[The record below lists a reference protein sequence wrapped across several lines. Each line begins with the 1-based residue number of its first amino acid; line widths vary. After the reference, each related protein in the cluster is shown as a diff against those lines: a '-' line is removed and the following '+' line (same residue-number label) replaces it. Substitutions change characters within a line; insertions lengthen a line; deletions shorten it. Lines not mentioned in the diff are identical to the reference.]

1 MLAPARENSYPLT
14 VESKAALILGGGGI
28 TGGVYELGVLSA
40 LDDFLVGGRK
50 PTNFDI
56 YVGISAG
63 SLLAAFLANG
73 ISVKEMCKAVLG
85 EEGHRLLLRRED
97 IYEFRFSPFL
107 RAAGK
112 FLRSIGPV
120 LRYLRRER
128 QPVTFLNAIALFQQ
142 FLPAGFFSNANLE
155 RYVARILSGE
165 GRTNEFEPLGGKLF
179 IIATEIDTGERW
191 IFGGAEVTDVPIS
204 KAIQASSAIPVFFEP
219 VRIQDRFFVDGAT
232 ERVGHLDVP
241 ITAGARFL
249 LMVNPTVPIYNDRT
263 VVCIPTVSGH
273 CSSITETG
281 FTAIAEQT
289 FRINSRVKLELG
301 VELYRQRNPDV
312 EIVLIEPA
320 PMDSTLFLY
329 GSMNFSERVQVL
341 NYGYNSA
348 AFYFIENYET
358 LRGTFAKHGM
368 EVSLERISTDRF
380 LELAARA
387 KTRRRFAMK
396 VRYR

>member
-1 MLAPARENSYPLT
+1 MG
-14 VESKAALILGGGGI
+14 SKAALILGGGGI

-50 PTNFDI
+50 PTDFDI

-73 ISVKEMCKAVLG
+73 IPVKEMCRAVLG
-85 EEGHRLLLRRED
+85 EEGHRFLLRRED
-97 IYEFRFSPFL
+97 IYEFRLSPFL
-107 RAAGK
+107 RAVWN
-112 FLRSIGPV
+112 FLRGAGPV
-120 LRYLRRER
+120 LRWLRRER

-155 RYVARILSGE
+155 RFVARILSTE
-165 GRTNEFEPLGGKLF
+165 GRTNEFEKLGEKLF

-191 IFGGAEVTDVPIS
+191 VFGGGEVSDVPIS

-219 VRIQDRFFVDGAT
+219 VRIRDRFFVDGAA
-232 ERVGHLDVP
+232 ERVGHLDIPV
-241 ITAGARFL
+241 TAGARFL

-263 VVCIPTVSGH
+263 VVCIPTVRGY

-301 VELYRQRNPDV
+301 VELFRRQNPDA
-312 EIVLIEPA
+312 EILLIEPA

-348 AFYFIENYET
+348 AFYFMENFEK
-358 LRGTFAKHGM
+358 LRDVFARQGM
-368 EVSLERISTDRF
+368 SVSLERISTDRF
-380 LELAARA
+380 LEFAARA
-387 KTRRRFAMK
+387 RTRRRFAMK
-396 VRYR
+396 LRRR

>member
-1 MLAPARENSYPLT
+1 MHRRGGTPILIP
-14 VESKAALILGGGGI
+14 VESKAALILAGGGI
-28 TGGVYELGVLSA
+28 TGGIYELGVLSA
-40 LDDFLVGGRK
+40 LDDFLVGGHK
-50 PTNFDI
+50 PSDFDI

-85 EEGHRLLLRRED
+85 EDGHRLLLRRED
-97 IYEFRFSPFL
+97 IYGFRFSPFL
-107 RAAGK
+107 RAAWN

-155 RYVARILSGE
+155 RYVARILAEE
-165 GRTNEFEPLGGKLF
+165 GRTNDFEKLGGKLF
-179 IIATEIDTGERW
+179 IVATEIDTGERRV
-191 IFGGAEVTDVPIS
+191 FGAGEASGVPIS

-219 VRIQDRFFVDGAT
+219 VCIEDRYFVDGAA
-232 ERVGHLDVP
+232 ERVGHMDIP
-241 ITAGARFL
+241 ISAGARFL
-249 LMVNPTVPIYNDRT
+249 LMINPTVPVYNDRT
-263 VVCIPTVSGH
+263 VVCIPNIHGH

-289 FRINSRVKLELG
+289 FRINTRVKLELG
-301 VELYRQRNPDV
+301 VELHRRQYPDA
-312 EIVLIEPA
+312 EILLIEPT

-329 GSMNFSERVQVL
+329 GSMNFAERVQVL

-348 AFYFIENYET
+348 AFYFTENYAK
-358 LRGTFAKHGM
+358 LKDAFARNGM
-368 EVSLERISTDRF
+368 DVSLDRISTDRF
-380 LELAARA
+380 LEFAARA
-387 KTRRRFAMK
+387 KSGRRFAMK
-396 VRYR
+396 HR

>member
-1 MLAPARENSYPLT
+1 

-40 LDDFLVGGRK
+40 LDDFLVGGHK
-50 PTNFDI
+50 PSDFDI

-73 ISVKEMCKAVLG
+73 ISIKEMCEAVLG
-85 EEGHRLLLRRED
+85 EDGHRLLLRRED
-97 IYEFRFSPFL
+97 IYGFRFSPFL
-107 RAAGK
+107 RAAWN

-155 RYVARILSGE
+155 RYVARILSEE
-165 GRTNEFEPLGGKLF
+165 GKTNEFEKLGGKLF
-179 IIATEIDTGERW
+179 ILATEIDTGERW
-191 IFGGAEVTDVPIS
+191 VFGAGEASGVPIS

-219 VRIQDRFFVDGAT
+219 VRIGDRFFVDGAT
-232 ERVGHLDVP
+232 ERVGHLDIP
-241 ITAGARFL
+241 ISVGARFL
-249 LMVNPTVPIYNDRT
+249 LMINPTVPVYNDRT
-263 VVCIPTVSGH
+263 VVCIPNILGH

-289 FRINSRVKLELG
+289 FRINTRVKLELG
-301 VELYRQRNPDV
+301 VELYRRQYPEA
-312 EIVLIEPA
+312 EILLIEPT

-348 AFYFIENYET
+348 AFYFTENY
-358 LRGTFAKHGM
+358 AKLKDAFGRHGM
-368 EVSLERISTDRF
+368 EVSLDRISTDRF
-380 LELAARA
+380 LEFAARA
-387 KTRRRFAMK
+387 KSGRRYAMK
-396 VRYR
+396 LR

>member
-1 MLAPARENSYPLT
+1 MEG
-14 VESKAALILGGGGI
+14 KAALILGGGGI

-50 PTNFDI
+50 PTDFDF

-85 EEGHRLLLRRED
+85 DEGHRLLLRRED

-107 RAAGK
+107 RAAWN
-112 FLRSIGPV
+112 FLLSIGPV

-128 QPVTFLNAIALFQQ
+128 QPVTFLNAISLFQQ
-142 FLPAGFFSNANLE
+142 FLPAGFFSNSNLE
-155 RYVARILSGE
+155 RYVARILSE
-165 GRTNEFEPLGGKLF
+165 DGRTNRFEDLGGKLF
-179 IIATEIDTGERW
+179 IVATEIDTGERW
-191 IFGGAEVTDVPIS
+191 VFGGSEARDVPIS

-219 VRIQDRFFVDGAT
+219 VSIGDRFFVDGAA
-232 ERVGHLDVP
+232 ERVGHLDIP
-241 ITAGARFL
+241 ISAGARFL
-249 LMVNPTVPIYNDRT
+249 LMINPTVPIYNDRT
-263 VVCIPTVSGH
+263 VVCIPTVRGH

-301 VELYRQRNPDV
+301 VEIYRQRHPEV
-312 EIVLIEPA
+312 EILLIEPA
-320 PMDSTLFLY
+320 PMESTLFLY

-348 AFYFIENYET
+348 AYYFTENFEK
-358 LRGTFAKHGM
+358 LREAFAAGGM
-368 EVSLERISTDRF
+368 EASLDRIRTDRF
-380 LELAARA
+380 LEFAARA
-387 KTRRRFAMK
+387 KPRRRFTMNLLRK
-396 VRYR
+396 